1 MPKGKRWKT
10 FQTVPDGSKAAIC
23 GAVGGRECA
32 TGTRRHRVIDTH
44 TMAVRYKA
52 VVLQKGR
59 IGCSKHQ
66 ALVMRMTR
74 NHRPLVDGRMKDLRR
89 WRTEE
94 MAAVGDGTDA
104 QLHHHEG
111 EGTNYLCRLVRAEQG
126 CAAQQRKR

>member
-1 MPKGKRWKT
+1 MCDRNTATPGDTR
-10 FQTVPDGSKAAIC
+10 
-23 GAVGGRECA
+23 GGRC
-32 TGTRRHRVIDTH
+32 GKKLWSSR
-44 TMAVRYKA
+44 K
-52 VVLQKGR
+52 VLQKKGR
-59 IGCSKHQ
+59 TGCSKSQ

-94 MAAVGDGTDA
+94 MAAVGDGTNA

-111 EGTNYLCRLVRAEQG
+111 ERTNYLCRLVRAEQG